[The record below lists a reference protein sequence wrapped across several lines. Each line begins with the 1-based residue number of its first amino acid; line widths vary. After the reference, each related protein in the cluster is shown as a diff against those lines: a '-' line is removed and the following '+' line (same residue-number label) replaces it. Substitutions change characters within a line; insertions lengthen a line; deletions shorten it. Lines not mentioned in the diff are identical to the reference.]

1 MKKRTCFL
9 LLIFAGILFLG
20 AASAAGGDAGDPLIS
35 LSFLKSTFSS
45 DIDRS
50 VDGALEQSDQTL
62 LNDANTQWNKILAV
76 AEANVGSEHTAVF
89 QENRLKQ
96 NDILSGPTGLQVIVL
111 AGSVKTEFSSGS
123 VVDVTAGAE
132 ISSGSTLSLN
142 HRYLVAENTTALF
155 TAASKTAVVDYCG
168 TYFLSLS
175 ASADYNAMAS
185 ALKTLT
191 LFRGSDTG
199 FGQGFDLE
207 RAPTRTEA
215 LVMLIRLLGEEA
227 EALACTASH
236 PFRDVDPWAAPYVAY
251 AYQKGYSNGMSA
263 DMFGSSVSASV
274 QMYTEFILRAL
285 GYSSTAQADISDA
298 LTRAVSCGVITGN
311 ERAALESGAFVRA
324 DVVYLSYYALEAVLS
339 GEPFTLYEKL
349 ISDGVFTSSDYRR
362 ATALVTTQ
370 RI

>member
-20 AASAAGGDAGDPLIS
+20 AVSAAGGDAGDPLIS
-35 LSFLKSTFSS
+35 LSFLKNTFSS
-45 DIDRS
+45 GIDRS

-76 AEANVGSEHTAVF
+76 AEANAGSEHTAVF

-185 ALKTLT
+185 
-191 LFRGSDTG
+191 
-199 FGQGFDLE
+199 
-207 RAPTRTEA
+207 EA
-215 LVMLIRLLGEEA
+215 LVMLIRLLGEE
-227 EALACTASH
+227 EDALACTASH

-251 AYQKGYSNGMSA
+251 AYQKGYSNGVST

-285 GYSSTAQADISDA
+285 GYSSTAQTDISDA
-298 LTRAVSCGVITGN
+298 LTRAVSCGVITGS
-311 ERAALESGAFVRA
+311 ERAALESGDFVRA

-349 ISDGVFTSSDYRR
+349 ISDGIFTSSDYRR